1 MGLELKGEE
10 RSSGYGMS
18 GEVEGWIVGSGGSN
32 VGEGCEGPT
41 RESGGSF
48 VRSDVGSG

>member
-1 MGLELKGEE
+1 MKGEK

-18 GEVEGWIVGSGGSN
+18 GEVEGWILGSGSN

-41 RESGGSF
+41 RKSGGSF
-48 VRSDVGSG
+48 V